1 LFEPFASD
9 VHAEVNAIARS
20 AGARPFP
27 SVLPRP
33 GLGPS
38 WRSVLSRKGAAGARG
53 AASPHAA
60 PRCTSPCRHVATAT
74 PSCRLAPG
82 RAPGF
87 RPRAGVSSCRR
98 PRARAARDAGR
109 GRRRQAAGVAR
120 IVTRHANN
128 NERMR
133 DASTALGIRQ
143 DVCADTPEADQ
154 RRRAAAE
161 AVEASERGRAAIAA
175 QREARKAMRKEQKEA
190 KRQRLA
196 GAAGGPGSPP
206 AGEAATPF

>member
-1 LFEPFASD
+1 MRAGRHLHTRRHG
-9 VHAEVNAIARS
+9 VHH
-20 AGARPFP
+20 
-27 SVLPRP
+27 
-33 GLGPS
+33 
-38 WRSVLSRKGAAGARG
+38 
-53 AASPHAA
+53 HAA
-60 PRCTSPCRHVATAT
+60 MSQLLHRPAGSRPAA
-74 PSCRLAPG
+74 RLGFG

-87 RPRAGVSSCRR
+87 PAAVACAPAPRVTPGAGGGVRR
-98 PRARAARDAGR
+98 P
-109 GRRRQAAGVAR
+109 GVAR

-133 DASTALGIRQ
+133 EASTALGIRQ

-161 AVEASERGRAAIAA
+161 AVEASEHGRAAIAA

-206 AGEAATPF
+206 AGEAATPFCK